1 MSVVT
6 SSILRSTVDS
16 NVSTTTVFVR
26 YKTLYY
32 CNLLCYRK
40 CTITVCTQSQLERR
54 VREGHN
60 KTRPYVHTYICTYVH
75 TSSWPA
81 YTVLHEG
88 HKENKVNALDDH
100 TDGSCCRD
108 HGQDLIRQEVG
119 HFCRLSGIHAE
130 VPKESRRLVWWRN
143 SRANSN
149 EEGGGGGGMGGEE
162 GEGRDKGR

>member
-1 MSVVT
+1 MAT
-6 SSILRSTVDS
+6 AS
-16 NVSTTTVFVR
+16 NVSSDDEHCTYVAQRIAMFQPRPSLSGTKRCTIAIYYATGNVRHHYCALITVHLMQIFVV
-26 YKTLYY
+26 KTLYY
-32 CNLLCYRK
+32 CNLLCYVK

-60 KTRPYVHTYICTYVH
+60 KTRPYVHTYIRTYVH

-108 HGQDLIRQEVG
+108 H
-119 HFCRLSGIHAE
+119 C
-130 VPKESRRLVWWRN
+130 
-143 SRANSN
+143 
-149 EEGGGGGGMGGEE
+149 
-162 GEGRDKGR
+162 